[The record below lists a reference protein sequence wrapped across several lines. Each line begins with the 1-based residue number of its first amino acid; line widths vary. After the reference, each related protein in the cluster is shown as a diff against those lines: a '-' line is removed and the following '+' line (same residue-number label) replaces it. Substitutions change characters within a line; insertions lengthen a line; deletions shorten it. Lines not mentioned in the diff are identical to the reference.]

1 MEVFMRIN
9 AEKVHE
15 MCRIQS
21 NINTRASLMVAYPN
35 QTGDGNVRVGK
46 RFVNLPAD
54 IDMTPGSFYIMCVVD
69 VSRNDKKSVIGQCCF
84 MVEENGELVK
94 SSFCRIDYAYRAV
107 YRTHK
112 ASDVLLAHREA
123 DAILSWEE
131 SMPQDVRLEYLF
143 TTLKNP
149 TFEAY
154 KWKVTTRDIINGQD
168 VGQVDGLRNLWNQL
182 TARQGKSEALINW
195 LNAHPLVTPNTN
207 KVYMAKT
214 SFQQQPQQVLQQPD
228 LQQVRVKKY
237 PNGLPRRYRSYGQ
250 DGQQNP
256 PMAQSYM
263 GAPQQQMVPMQVGMP
278 PVGWQQPQMVGYAPQ
293 MVPNMAWQQPMTCPQ
308 YGMVP
313 QQQFLPQYG
322 WQQQPFVGG
331 SGPVCQ
337 QLPVNTYGQSQT
349 AQNAIV
355 DGFSQNPEQNLPK
368 MF

>member
-15 MCRIQS
+15 MCQIQS
-21 NINTRASLMVAYPN
+21 NINTRASLMTAYPM

-69 VSRNDKKSVIGQCCF
+69 VSRNDKKPVIGQCCF

-107 YRTHK
+107 YKTHV
-112 ASDVLLAHREA
+112 ASDVLQAHREA

-131 SMPQDVRLEYLF
+131 SMPQEIRLEYLY

-149 TFEAY
+149 SFDAY
-154 KWKVTTRDIINGQD
+154 KWKVTTRDIINGRD
-168 VGQVDGLRNLWNQL
+168 AGQVVRLRNLWNQL
-182 TARQGKSEALINW
+182 AAHQEKSDALINW
-195 LNAHPLVTPNTN
+195 LNAHPLVTSNTN
-207 KVYMAKT
+207 KVYTAKS
-214 SFQQQPQQVLQQPD
+214 SFQQQPQQIPQQSD
-228 LQQVRVKKY
+228 YQRMRVQKF
-237 PNGLPRRYRSYGQ
+237 PNGLPRRYRGYSQG
-250 DGQQNP
+250 GLQNP

-263 GAPQQQMVPMQVGMP
+263 GTPQQQMVPMQVVMP
-278 PVGWQQPQMVGYAPQ
+278 PVGWQQPQ
-293 MVPNMAWQQPMTCPQ
+293 MVPNMAWQQPMTYPQ

-313 QQQFLPQYG
+313 QQQIPPQYG
-322 WQQQPFVGG
+322 WPQQPFVGG
-331 SGPVCQ
+331 SGPVC
-337 QLPVNTYGQSQT
+337 LNAYGQLQT

-355 DGFSQNPEQNLPK
+355 GGFNQNPEQNFPK